1 MHRPD
6 AHVTDTCG
14 RTQLRTALE
23 SLGWTVNPIENDYG
37 SDFEVEVFQAGQST
51 GVAFKI
57 QLKSSRAPQYSANRD
72 FVSVEISRKS
82 ADYMCRELRV
92 PMVLVLADT
101 EQKETFWTVT
111 QLDKNVL
118 QSLRAS
124 SGQGSVTFRFPRKTA
139 CPQPLKISC
148 SLSVRPRRCCPCDR
162 C

>member
-6 AHVTDTCG
+6 THVTDTCG

-37 SDFEVEVFQAGQST
+37 SDFEVEVFQAGKSA

-72 FVSVEISRKS
+72 FASVEISRENT
-82 ADYMCRELRV
+82 DYMCRELRA
-92 PMVLVLADT
+92 PMVLVLADI
-101 EQKETFWTVT
+101 EQKETLWTVT

-118 QSLRAS
+118 QSLRGS
-124 SGQGSVTFRFPRKTA
+124 PGQDSVTFRIPVQNRLPAT
-139 CPQPLKISC
+139 
-148 SLSVRPRRCCPCDR
+148 
-162 C
+162 

>member
-6 AHVTDTCG
+6 AHVTDTSG
-14 RTQLRTALE
+14 RTQLRAALE

-51 GVAFKI
+51 GVTFKI
-57 QLKSSRAPQYSANRD
+57 QLKSSRAPQYSAKGD
-72 FVSVEISRKS
+72 FVSIEISREN

-92 PMVLVLADT
+92 PMLLVLADI

-124 SGQGSVTFRFPRKTA
+124 PGQGSVTFRI
-139 CPQPLKISC
+139 PLQNRLPATWENLLLASA
-148 SLSVRPRRCCPCDR
+148 RPRRCSR
-162 C
+162 